1 MSTNQPIYKLLNWID
16 ENKLNWHYLSL
27 NSNAIKL
34 LEQNQDKIIWADL
47 SINPSIFKLDY
58 KQMAKNFE
66 PLAEEIIAKALHP
79 KRINRLMLEYN
90 FDFEDWF
97 D

>member
-1 MSTNQPIYKLLNWID
+1 MS
-16 ENKLNWHYLSL
+16 
-27 NSNAIKL
+27 
-34 LEQNQDKIIWADL
+34 
-47 SINPSIFKLDY
+47 
-58 KQMAKNFE
+58 KNFE

-79 KRINRLMLEYN
+79 KRIDRLIKEYN